1 MWNNQSPRIA
11 FIMIDEAT
19 VDNLIYSR
27 ESMEKEFELNP
38 ENISDVIEALINYW
52 FDGERKL
59 SPK

>member
-19 VDNLIYSR
+19 VDNLMYSR